1 MGAYADSVLA
11 EGEKVVYSASISR
24 WKYLGSY
31 LFGTLLIVGGLVAI
45 FFTYFGTDFATKMF
59 GAVPLVLGL
68 VIIFVAI
75 IRRRTTEL
83 VLTDRRII
91 AKRGFVSRE
100 TVEMNLSKVESIHV
114 SQGLAGRML
123 NYGDVAVVGTGASLE
138 PLRGVS
144 RPLELRRKLG
154 ELADVPVLQR
164 SPERNAVHR
173 PAAT

>member
-11 EGEKVVYSASISR
+11 EGESVVYRAAISR
-24 WKYLGSY
+24 WKYFGSY
-31 LFGTLLIVGGLVAI
+31 LFGALLVLAGLVGI
-45 FFTYFGTDFATKMF
+45 FFTYLGTDLTTRIF

-68 VIIFVAI
+68 IIIFVAI

-91 AKRGFVSRE
+91 AKRGFISRE
-100 TVEMNLSKVESIHV
+100 TVEMNLSKVESLHV
-114 SQGLAGRML
+114 SQGLMGRIL

-154 ELADVPVLQR
+154 ELADVPVLQG
-164 SPERNAVHR
+164 R
-173 PAAT
+173 PAQPPVAKPVT